1 MELLNFNTSG
11 DVHIS
16 LLILLF
22 FYLVGLLGAHT
33 KK

>member
-1 MELLNFNTSG
+1 MELLDFNTHG
-11 DVHIS
+11 DIHIS

-22 FYLVGLLGAHT
+22 FYLIGLLGAHT